1 MEHFC
6 EVGRDTGLR
15 ALNPYWSMLKILEQ
29 SDRIELM
36 LAYDEDVIIGYC
48 LGLYVV
54 SLQNKEQTRLVSN
67 SIFVEAAYRRRGVGL
82 QLVRCMQDIAA
93 RADAECVWHAPSHS
107 KLDQLLSRRPDY
119 TASHTIY
126 RRRHDR
132 SD

>member
-1 MEHFC
+1 
-6 EVGRDTGLR
+6 
-15 ALNPYWSMLKILEQ
+15 MLKILEQ